1 MWVFYFEEDSEGK
14 VRLISMDE
22 EGMDEREK
30 FIGFNDCVSL
40 GRRCILVVDVWGVEL
55 MMLLYLNGE
64 LEERFIC
71 YGRMKNLG
79 CFRYFGNKDKR

>member
-1 MWVFYFEEDSEGK
+1 
-14 VRLISMDE
+14 
-22 EGMDEREK
+22 
-30 FIGFNDCVSL
+30 
-40 GRRCILVVDVWGVEL
+40 

-79 CFRYFGNKDKR
+79 CFRYFGNKDKRQGGEIEVRDVCGVMKQDYFIEVGEREV